1 MKKYILII
9 LIIIFDLPL
18 LKEAK
23 SQTENIIIAKIDKK
37 IITSFDIKNKILG
50 SLILSQKEINQEN
63 INNLKKD
70 TLETLIDLRL
80 KEIELEKFNLKIE
93 SQKVNSYLK
102 QLSKNSISSIENIF
116 KNYDLDF
123 NVLKQEIE
131 TELKW
136 RQFIFE
142 TYSKRTSIDEKT
154 INYELK
160 KLLNTS
166 VNTNNNMEVN
176 LSEIEVIQSKNIS
189 NKETIKKILQEIEI
203 NGFENTA
210 LKFSISDTSSAKG
223 ELGWVNINALSKT
236 IKNIIKDMEIN
247 QISDPIIGDDNILF
261 LKLNNKR
268 MNNKKIDEE
277 KLKKILI
284 QQKQNQIFELYA
296 KGHLSKLR
304 NNTLIT
310 YK

>member
-23 SQTENIIIAKIDKK
+23 SQSENFIIAKIDKK

-50 SLILSQKEINQEN
+50 TLIISQKEINQEN
-63 INNLKKD
+63 INNLKEE
-70 TLETLIDLRL
+70 TLETLVNLRL
-80 KEIELEKFNLKIE
+80 KEIELEKFNLE
-93 SQKVNSYLK
+93 VDSQKVNSYLK
-102 QLSKNSISSIENIF
+102 QLLKNNISSIENIF

-123 NVLKQEIE
+123 NLLKQEIE

-142 TYSKRTSIDEKT
+142 TYSKRINIDEKT

-166 VNTNNNMEVN
+166 ANTNNSMEVN
-176 LSEIEVIQSKNIS
+176 LSEIEVFQSKNIS
-189 NKETIKKILQEIEI
+189 NNETIKKILQEIEI

-210 LKFSISDTSSAKG
+210 LKFSISDSSSAKG
-223 ELGWVNINALSKT
+223 ALGWVNINALSKKIINT
-236 IKNIIKDMEIN
+236 IKDMEIN
-247 QISDPIIGDDNILF
+247 QISDPIISGDNILF

-268 MNNKKIDEE
+268 KINKKIDED
-277 KLKKILI
+277 KLKIII
-284 QQKQNQIFELYA
+284 QEKQNQIFDLYA
-296 KGHLSKLR
+296 KGHLSKLK
-304 NNTLIT
+304 NNTLII

>member
-23 SQTENIIIAKIDKK
+23 SQSENFIIAKIDKK

-50 SLILSQKEINQEN
+50 TLIISQKEINQEN
-63 INNLKKD
+63 INNLKEK
-70 TLETLIDLRL
+70 TLETLVNLRL
-80 KEIELEKFNLKIE
+80 KEIELEKFNLE
-93 SQKVNSYLK
+93 VDSQKVNSYLK
-102 QLSKNSISSIENIF
+102 QILKNNISSIESIF

-123 NVLKQEIE
+123 NLLKQEIE

-142 TYSKRTSIDEKT
+142 TYSKRINIDEKT

-166 VNTNNNMEVN
+166 ANTNNSMEVN
-176 LSEIEVIQSKNIS
+176 LSEIEVFQSKNIS
-189 NKETIKKILQEIEI
+189 NNETIKKILQEIEI

-210 LKFSISDTSSAKG
+210 LKFSISDSSSAKG
-223 ELGWVNINALSKT
+223 KLGWVNINALSKKIINT
-236 IKNIIKDMEIN
+236 IKDMEIN

-268 MNNKKIDEE
+268 KINKKIDEV

-284 QQKQNQIFELYA
+284 QEKQNQIFDLYA
-296 KGHLSKLR
+296 KGHLSKLK
-304 NNTLIT
+304 NNTLII